1 MNAKSY
7 AVLFFILL
15 FTVCPGSTVLAG
27 GQKTVFA
34 TFRTCVY
41 WVHKADFKAA
51 WRGRLRNP
59 DSAPALGLGNRGRD
73 GQEKKTRKLL
83 HI

>member
-1 MNAKSY
+1 MKAKSY
-7 AVLFFILL
+7 AVLFFVLF
-15 FTVCPGSTVLAG
+15 FTVCPVSTVLAG

-51 WRGRLRNP
+51 WRSRQWNP
-59 DSAPALGLGNRGRD
+59 DSGPALGLGKRGWD

-83 HI
+83 HV

>member
-1 MNAKSY
+1 MKAKSY

-41 WVHKADFKAA
+41 WVHKADFKDAG
-51 WRGRLRNP
+51 RGRQRNP
-59 DSAPALGLGNRGRD
+59 DSGSTLGLGSRGRD
-73 GQEKKTRKLL
+73 GQEKQTRRLL
-83 HI
+83 HV